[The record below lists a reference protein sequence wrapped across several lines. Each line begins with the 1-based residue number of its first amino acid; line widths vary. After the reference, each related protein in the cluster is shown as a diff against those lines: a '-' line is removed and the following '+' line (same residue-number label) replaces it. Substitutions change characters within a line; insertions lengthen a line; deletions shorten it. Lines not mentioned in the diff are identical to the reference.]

1 MEKNLVEST
10 KAMPNLLFPYTL
22 LTLWE
27 IKECTTRKNFRKTTV
42 INHRAW
48 SRRQTSAVPS
58 DNMHRGR
65 SKTVYSPLFSCIY
78 YTKTGGNLD
87 FKCIVGMGI
96 GLAEKEAT
104 PSLTLFVIKR
114 IKHSEHFSTVSHTG
128 HVRRSCVTIWLQYMA
143 DSLRWIFRAVL
154 PSQF

>member
-1 MEKNLVEST
+1 MEKHLVEST

-27 IKECTTRKNFRKTTV
+27 IKECTTRRTFRKTTV
-42 INHRAW
+42 INGRAW

-58 DNMHRGR
+58 DNKHRGR

-114 IKHSEHFSTVSHTG
+114 IKHSGHFSTVSHTG